1 MRVRGSFWMDVSD
14 ELLNDKQDIVV
25 EIYQLTIIM
34 LKFVNFDGN
43 QKDSIMNKNV
53 NKQIEITEDN

>member
-1 MRVRGSFWMDVSD
+1 MDVSD

-43 QKDSIMNKNV
+43 QKDLIMNKNV